1 MYVKDVK
8 KIYCKEKERKKKK
21 HHLSVQLFK
30 RIFNVFFNIFCKY
43 EDKKFSHK
51 RIGEFSLRTEKLC
64 KREILQEEQ

>member
-8 KIYCKEKERKKKK
+8 KIYCKEKERKKK

-30 RIFNVFFNIFCKY
+30 HIFNVFFNIFCKY
-43 EDKKFSHK
+43 EDTKFSHK